1 MSGAV
6 AQLVTLDGE
15 EGIDNELWGGWPPAG
30 FAFGNFPGA
39 PCSAIHAIMPHEMEM
54 EDVMHVKTVGKS
66 GQISLGKALAGSGFI
81 VETLPSGDIMLRR
94 AVVVPLNERWVHEP
108 AMRRKLAKADAWA
121 QANAPEETD
130 LDQLAAQYSR

>member
-1 MSGAV
+1 
-6 AQLVTLDGE
+6 
-15 EGIDNELWGGWPPAG
+15 
-30 FAFGNFPGA
+30 
-39 PCSAIHAIMPHEMEM
+39 MPHEMEM

-108 AMRRKLAKADAWA
+108 AMRRELAKADAWA